1 VEQGDPVSSAIPFDH
16 RLPVLT
22 FEDMR
27 LTRLFHQEPQRCA
40 TVNEYAAATGLTV
53 DRLLEMLAAPLQ
65 RGELDVEAVGGEIF
79 VQTAPMGRPAPA
91 GFGQTQPNLWEVLRR
106 DHSREQAYALWRIMR
121 DMESGGW
128 HVEADS
134 RFVPTGRMEN
144 ALLGLKFSLSTVPV
158 LVIPDL
164 ADVSSQSG
172 PLTSLEIAGMGLCAV
187 TCLHRK
193 LDATVTAVRQWM
205 LGRPA
210 RAGLDVIVLEAPRYQ
225 PVLLTSDDGSMT
237 PRSVSVDTIA
247 SGR

>member
-1 VEQGDPVSSAIPFDH
+1 MSAAIPFDH

-40 TVNEYAAATGLTV
+40 TVNEYAAATGIPV
-53 DRLLEMLAAPLQ
+53 DRLLEMLSHPLQ

-79 VQTAPMGRPAPA
+79 VQTAPMGRPAPK
-91 GFGQTQPNLWEVLRR
+91 GFGQTQPNLWEILRR

-128 HVEADS
+128 RVEADA
-134 RFVPTGRMEN
+134 RFVPTGRMES
-144 ALLGLKFSLSTVPV
+144 ALLGLRFSLSTVPV
-158 LVIPDL
+158 LVLPDPV
-164 ADVSSQSG
+164 DISSQAG
-172 PLTSLEIAGMGLCAV
+172 PLTHLEIAGMGLCAV
-187 TCLHRK
+187 TCLHRG

-210 RAGLDVIVLEAPRYQ
+210 RAGLDVLVLEDPRYQ
-225 PVLLTSDDGSMT
+225 PVLLTSDDGSIT
-237 PRSVSVDTIA
+237 PRSVTIDA
-247 SGR
+247 ISSNR

>member
-1 VEQGDPVSSAIPFDH
+1 MNSAIPFDH
-16 RLPVLT
+16 RFPILT

-40 TVNEYAAATGLTV
+40 TVNEYSAATGLTV
-53 DRLLEMLAAPLQ
+53 DRLLEMLAGPLQ
-65 RGELDVEAVGGEIF
+65 QGELDVEAVGGEIF
-79 VQTAPMGRPAPA
+79 VQTAPMGRPVPA
-91 GFGQTQPNLWEVLRR
+91 GFGQTQPNLWEILRR

-121 DMESGGW
+121 GMESGGW

-134 RFVPTGRMEN
+134 KFVPTGRMKSV
-144 ALLGLKFSLSTVPV
+144 LLGLRFSLSTVPV

-172 PLTSLEIAGMGLCAV
+172 PLTHLELAGMGLCAV

-210 RAGLDVIVLEAPRYQ
+210 RAGLDVVILEAPRYQ
-225 PVLLTSDDGSMT
+225 PVLLTGDDGSLL
-237 PRSVSVDTIA
+237 PRSVSVDSIA

>member
-1 VEQGDPVSSAIPFDH
+1 MSAPIPFDH
-16 RLPVLT
+16 RLPILT

-40 TVNEYAAATGLTV
+40 TISEYAAATGIPV
-53 DRLLEMLAAPLQ
+53 DRLLEMLSIPLQ

-79 VQTAPMGRPAPA
+79 VQTAPMGRPAPS

-106 DHSREQAYALWRIMR
+106 DHPREQAYALWRIMR

-128 HVEADS
+128 RVEADA

-144 ALLGLKFSLSTVPV
+144 ALLGLRFSLSTVPV
-158 LVIPDL
+158 VVLPELSDL
-164 ADVSSQSG
+164 ASQAG
-172 PLTSLEIAGMGLCAV
+172 TLTRLEMSGMGLCAV

-193 LDATVTAVRQWM
+193 LDAVVTAVRQWM

-210 RAGLDVIVLEAPRYQ
+210 RAGLDVLVLEAPRYQ
-225 PVLLTSDDGSMT
+225 PVLLTSDDGSIT
-237 PRSVSVDTIA
+237 PRSTTVDAIT
-247 SGR
+247 STR

>member
-1 VEQGDPVSSAIPFDH
+1 MSAPIPFDH
-16 RLPVLT
+16 RLPILT

-40 TVNEYAAATGLTV
+40 TINEYAAATGIPV
-53 DRLLEMLAAPLQ
+53 DRLLEMLSIPLQ

-79 VQTAPMGRPAPA
+79 VQTAPMGRPAPS

-106 DHSREQAYALWRIMR
+106 DHPREQAYALWRIMR

-128 HVEADS
+128 RVEADA

-144 ALLGLKFSLSTVPV
+144 ALLGLRFSLSTVPV
-158 LVIPDL
+158 VVLPELSDL
-164 ADVSSQSG
+164 ASQAG
-172 PLTSLEIAGMGLCAV
+172 ALTRLEMSGMGLCAV

-193 LDATVTAVRQWM
+193 LDAVVTAVRQWM

-210 RAGLDVIVLEAPRYQ
+210 RAGLDVLVLEAPRYQ
-225 PVLLTSDDGSMT
+225 PVLLTSDDGSIT
-237 PRSVSVDTIA
+237 PRSTTVDAIT
-247 SGR
+247 STR